1 MEPSFFTNQN
11 KKYIL
16 LFPLAV
22 LIGAVII
29 NGFGVDSL
37 NKWGIFDSR
46 MALYSKEVDYSFI
59 SVMEYILRKRGLH
72 FIIVFL
78 VCFSTIRDKL
88 FYVLIGWL
96 GISFGMIMGSLYM
109 LYDFKGIIVFW
120 LCMFGY
126 IVFYGIAICL
136 MVCKLT
142 LNGYGMATLM
152 ILAGIVVESIVNWR
166 FFPYIMGILS

>member
-1 MEPSFFTNQN
+1 MEPSFFNNQN

-37 NKWGIFDSR
+37 NNWGIFDSR
-46 MALYSKEVDYSFI
+46 MTMYCKEVDYSFI

-88 FYVLIGWL
+88 FYVLICWL
-96 GISFGMIMGSLYM
+96 GMSFGMIMGSLYM
-109 LYDFKGIIVFW
+109 LFDFKGIIVFW
-120 LCMFGY
+120 LCMLGY